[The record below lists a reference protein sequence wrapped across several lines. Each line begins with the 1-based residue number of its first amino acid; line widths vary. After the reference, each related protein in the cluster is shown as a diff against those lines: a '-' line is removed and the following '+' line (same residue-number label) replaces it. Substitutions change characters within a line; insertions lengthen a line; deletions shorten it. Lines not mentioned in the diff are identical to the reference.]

1 MIFHSYLTYMLVV
14 VAAQHL
20 RRSSPHRKINR
31 RFLGKVTLNHGNSNR
46 IRSRRFILAIA
57 ALSICI
63 YIYIHTYLHDM
74 KQNSI
79 GLSQHVG
86 VFLGKPVRTKYVGY
100 FFHCYVWLRKGSHW
114 LKPHPPFKHPH
125 SFLSQSYA
133 QNHPL
138 PFVAYVLYRKRRVM
152 MVSIFFQ
159 GFLHFPYTEHA

>member
-1 MIFHSYLTYMLVV
+1 MTQAPAVEKLEEVLASRSLQIAQKYPQTWGYLEGLGIDITCHFYMY
-14 VAAQHL
+14 
-20 RRSSPHRKINR
+20 IY
-31 RFLGKVTLNHGNSNR
+31 
-46 IRSRRFILAIA
+46 
-57 ALSICI
+57 I

-152 MVSIFFQ
+152 MVSIFFS
-159 GFLHFPYTEHA
+159 GISSFSIYRTCLINISLWCSVFDH